1 MLVLFTRL
9 RDAVV
14 YKRVGTFILTLAF
27 VVSAFT
33 VNAQNDPVVFEIN
46 GKKIYKS
53 EFMRDFLRS
62 IGKDPK
68 AAPTAC
74 TYEKRQALEE
84 YVQLFVNYRTK
95 LEDAFANGFD
105 TLPSMLKELGGYRK
119 ELAAPYLIDSAT
131 LDRIMEEAYERNHY
145 VLSAAH
151 IYVPIRFNPQPE
163 DTLKAY
169 NQVMEYYLRVLNN
182 EDFFDIAREQAAVVA
197 KAQGLEPDDPRAKD
211 DGRLGNFTVFD
222 MVYPFESAAYG
233 LNVGEVS
240 KPVRTSF
247 GYHIIKLL
255 NKVPYFGKSTFQ
267 HIWIAEKADNPE
279 SSKHLINDAYKQ
291 LQNDVPFQTVCRNYS
306 DDNSTSQ
313 NGGLLSD
320 MSIRQIPQEYVTV
333 LSSLKRGE
341 TSKPFHSRH
350 GWHIVKLLDRD
361 SLASFEDML
370 PSYRQRL
377 TRDSRNNKP
386 REAFIEQC
394 KARYNFKDY
403 TTMYE
408 TVKKGKKSVQ
418 GAALASLD
426 NCRSAIND
434 SVFTKSWH
442 FDMSKVTDMRPLFS
456 VGEKSYNT
464 VDLLKFIEAHQRAEA
479 KKNYDLYIEDRY
491 HNFINDKVFEYAE
504 QHLESD
510 HPEFG
515 DLMTEY
521 RNGLMIF
528 AYNDANV
535 WSKAISDS
543 AGLAKYYAENV
554 VNHSIDN
561 ESDASYFMGECVE
574 MGIFTFSDSSWLKPG
589 KALKIVQ
596 NGDKSGSSDAEIR
609 SKLEKAL
616 KIDSVNVI
624 YEASTQEVDKQS
636 ILAKNQLRKGV
647 YIFPYGNGYRIVRV
661 AGLLNPRPKTLREAR
676 GFYINDYQNYLEK
689 QLIDNLRK
697 KYNVIIHQDV
707 IDEITY

>member
-1 MLVLFTRL
+1 MSKHFFRL
-9 RDAVV
+9 RLVALFMALMA
-14 YKRVGTFILTLAF
+14 GCL
-27 VVSAFT
+27 SAI
-33 VNAQNDPVVFEIN
+33 AQNDPVIFEIN

-62 IGKDPK
+62 VGKDPK

-95 LEDAFANGFD
+95 LEDAYSNGFD
-105 TLPSMLKELGGYRK
+105 TLPSMLKELDGYRK

-131 LDRIMEEAYERNHY
+131 LDRIMVEAYERNHF

-151 IYVPIRFNPQPE
+151 IFVPIRFNPQPD
-163 DTLKAY
+163 DTLMAY
-169 NQVMEYYLRVLNN
+169 NKVMEYYRRVLNN
-182 EDFFDIAREQAAVVA
+182 EDFFDIAREQAAAVA

-233 LNVGEVS
+233 LNVGEIS
-240 KPVRTSF
+240 KPVRTTF

-255 NKVPYFGKSTFQ
+255 DKVPYFGKSTFQ

-279 SSKHLINDAYKQ
+279 SSKHHIYDAYKQ
-291 LQNDVPFQTVCRNYS
+291 LQRDVPFQTVCRNYS

-320 MSIRQIPQEYVTV
+320 MTIRQIPQEYVAV

-341 TSKPFHSRH
+341 TSEPFHTRH

-377 TRDSRNNKP
+377 TRDSRNTKP
-386 REAFIEQC
+386 REVFVDQC

-403 TTMYE
+403 TKMYE
-408 TVKKGKKSVQ
+408 TVKKGKKTVQ
-418 GAALASLD
+418 GPALASLD

-434 SVFTKSWH
+434 SVFSKSWR
-442 FDMSKVTDMRPLFS
+442 FDKSKVTDMRPLFS
-456 VGEKSYNT
+456 VGEKYYNT
-464 VDLLKFIEAHQRAEA
+464 VDLLKFIESHQRAEA
-479 KKNYDLYIEDRY
+479 KKNYDQYIDDRY
-491 HNFINDKVFEYAE
+491 QNLINDMVFEYAD
-504 QHLESD
+504 QHLEAD
-510 HPEFG
+510 HPEFA

-535 WSKAISDS
+535 WSKAITDS
-543 AGLAKYYAENV
+543 VGLAQYYADNV
-554 VNHSIDN
+554 GKHSIDN
-561 ESDASYFMGECVE
+561 ENDAPYFMGECVE
-574 MGIFTFSDSSWLKPG
+574 MSLFTVSDSSWLNPS

-596 NGDKSGSSDAEIR
+596 KGDKSGISDAAIR
-609 SKLEKAL
+609 GKLEKAL
-616 KIDSVNVI
+616 KIDTVNVL
-624 YEASTQEVDKQS
+624 YEARTQEVDKQT
-636 ILAKNQLRKGV
+636 ILAKEQLRKGV
-647 YIFPYGNGYRIVRV
+647 YIFPHENGYRVVRV

-676 GFYINDYQNYLEK
+676 GFYINDYQNFLEK
-689 QLIDNLRK
+689 QLIENLRK
-697 KYNVIIHQDV
+697 KYNVVIHQDV